1 MMQSIAN
8 VPIVSLVAI
17 GLLAGC
23 TVSDASSSN
32 PPPMVLSSVQGAEGV
47 RISGL
52 SNLRQ
57 TALVLT
63 DQCRTAS
70 YETDRQAFAQV
81 ALIKGLA
88 GYAPAFPNGIAVD
101 VQPMSL
107 RMRCHSSGLAALLS
121 YCEAEAKVGLTAG
134 GTTRASQVVSVT
146 VAKEASER
154 AQLGLA
160 CISTMPAV
168 TAAVDKALMDAIAGL
183 QADLTAQ
190 TGLPAPR

>member
-1 MMQSIAN
+1 MQSSVN
-8 VPIVSLVAI
+8 VPIVSLFAI
-17 GLLAGC
+17 ALLAGC

-32 PPPMVLSSVQGAEGV
+32 PSQTALSSVQGTGSV

-81 ALIKGLA
+81 ALIKGLED
-88 GYAPAFPNGIAVD
+88 YAAAFPNGIAVD

-121 YCEAEAKVGLTAG
+121 YCEAEARVGLTAG
-134 GTTRASQVVSVT
+134 GTTRASQVVSVNVT
-146 VAKEASER
+146 KEASER

-168 TAAVDKALMDAIAGL
+168 TAAVDKALTDAIAGL

-190 TGLPAPR
+190 TGIAAPR

>member
-1 MMQSIAN
+1 MQSIGN
-8 VPIVSLVAI
+8 VPFVSLLAI
-17 GLLAGC
+17 ALLGGC

-32 PPPMVLSSVQGAEGV
+32 PPPTVLSSVQGAERV

-81 ALIKGLA
+81 ALVKGLA
-88 GYAPAFPNGIAVD
+88 DYASAFPNGIAVD
-101 VQPMSL
+101 IQPMSL

-134 GTTRASQVVSVT
+134 GATRTSQVVSVSVT
-146 VAKEASER
+146 KEASER

-168 TAAVDKALMDAIAGL
+168 TAAVDKALTDAIAGL
-183 QADLTAQ
+183 QADLAAQ
-190 TGLPAPR
+190 TGIAAPR

>member
-1 MMQSIAN
+1 MQSIAN

-32 PPPMVLSSVQGAEGV
+32 PPPMVLSSVQGAESV

-52 SNLRQ
+52 ANLRQ

-70 YETDRQAFAQV
+70 YETDRQAFAQA

-134 GTTRASQVVSVT
+134 GTTRAAQVVSVN

>member
-1 MMQSIAN
+1 MQSIVN
-8 VPIVSLVAI
+8 VPIVSLFAI
-17 GLLAGC
+17 ALLAGC

-32 PPPMVLSSVQGAEGV
+32 PSQTALSSVQGSGSV

-88 GYAPAFPNGIAVD
+88 GYAAAFPNGIAVT

-121 YCEAEAKVGLTAG
+121 YCEAEARVGLTAG
-134 GTTRASQVVSVT
+134 GTTRASQVVSVNVT
-146 VAKEASER
+146 KEASER

-168 TAAVDKALMDAIAGL
+168 TAAVDKALTDAIAGL

-190 TGLPAPR
+190 TGIAAPR

>member
-1 MMQSIAN
+1 MQSIVN
-8 VPIVSLVAI
+8 VPIVSLFAI
-17 GLLAGC
+17 ALLAGC

-32 PPPMVLSSVQGAEGV
+32 PSQTALTSVQGSGSV
-47 RISGL
+47 RVSGL

-88 GYAPAFPNGIAVD
+88 DYAAAFPNGIAVT

-121 YCEAEAKVGLTAG
+121 YCEAEARVGLTAG
-134 GTTRASQVVSVT
+134 GTTRASQVVSVNVT
-146 VAKEASER
+146 KEASER

-168 TAAVDKALMDAIAGL
+168 TAAVDKALTDAIAGL

-190 TGLPAPR
+190 TGIAAPR